1 MFSLLDWNI
10 SPNMRWFVRMADAGA
25 TATVELYN
33 TEADAL
39 AAVNRVAYALGIPF
53 GPDEEVV
60 FLNDTTSPLY
70 GGSVGKFNTTLPY
83 HLRLNSTD
91 GGPVRIDAIGP
102 FTDLEAVEDALML
115 TEAVIRARAE
125 YEINKGTH
133 TKVTRTLRTAG
144 HNPTLDIGDTVT
156 FSSAKRGVASLRN
169 RVAAITL
176 EISIDDSHEVQFFDQ
191 LEIVE
196 YEDFSRT

>member
-1 MFSLLDWNI
+1 MEILDFNLA
-10 SPNMRWFVRMADAGA
+10 PNQKWFVKLSDAGA

-33 TEADAL
+33 TAADVSAGT
-39 AAVNRVAYALGIPF
+39 NRVAYATGLAF
-53 GPDEEVV
+53 GADVGVILTADATP
-60 FLNDTTSPLY
+60 PLY
-70 GGSVGKFNTTLPY
+70 GGSIAKFNSTLDY
-83 HLRLNSTD
+83 HLRISAAD
-91 GGPVRIDAIGP
+91 GEAAKKYQVGP

-115 TEAVIRARAE
+115 SEAVIRARAE

-176 EISIDDSHEVQFFDQ
+176 EISIDDSHEVNFFDQ